1 MNGKKHV
8 YFNNLY
14 LVKRKTIAIIRQGGY
29 TENDSSDKLKD
40 KRRQIIED
48 ERIFQLNEA
57 LLAYLDKLLE
67 DYELIKKSEEDSGE
81 VVHAERDELEQFT
94 QDYANTKP
102 KGF

>member
-1 MNGKKHV
+1 M
-8 YFNNLY
+8 
-14 LVKRKTIAIIRQGGY
+14 AIIRQGGY

-67 DYELIKKSEEDSGE
+67 DYVLIKKSEEDSGE
-81 VVHAERDELEQFT
+81 VVHAERYELEQFT

>member
-1 MNGKKHV
+1 M
-8 YFNNLY
+8 
-14 LVKRKTIAIIRQGGY
+14 AIIRQGGY
-29 TENDSSDKLKD
+29 TENDSSDKLRE
-40 KRRQIIED
+40 KRKQIIEE

-67 DYELIKKSEEDSGE
+67 EYELIKKSKEESDEVIHPEED
-81 VVHAERDELEQFT
+81 ELKQYT

>member
-1 MNGKKHV
+1 M
-8 YFNNLY
+8 
-14 LVKRKTIAIIRQGGY
+14 AIIRQGGY
-29 TENDSSDKLKD
+29 TDNDSSDKLKE
-40 KRRQIIED
+40 KRQRIIEE

-67 DYELIKKSEEDSGE
+67 EYELINKSEEESDE
-81 VVHAERDELEQFT
+81 VIHPGKDELEQYT

>member
-1 MNGKKHV
+1 M
-8 YFNNLY
+8 
-14 LVKRKTIAIIRQGGY
+14 AIIRQGGY
-29 TENDSSDKLKD
+29 TDNDSSDKLKE
-40 KRRQIIED
+40 KRKKIIEE

-67 DYELIKKSEEDSGE
+67 EYELIKKSEEDTDE
-81 VVHAERDELEQFT
+81 VIHPERDELEQYT

>member
-1 MNGKKHV
+1 M
-8 YFNNLY
+8 
-14 LVKRKTIAIIRQGGY
+14 AIIRQGGY
-29 TENDSSDKLKD
+29 TENDSSDKLRE
-40 KRRQIIED
+40 KRKQIIEE

-67 DYELIKKSEEDSGE
+67 EYEIIKKSEEESDE
-81 VVHAERDELEQFT
+81 VIHPDRDELEQYT

>member
-1 MNGKKHV
+1 M
-8 YFNNLY
+8 
-14 LVKRKTIAIIRQGGY
+14 AIIRQGGY
-29 TENDSSDKLKD
+29 TENDSSDKLRE
-40 KRRQIIED
+40 KRKQIIEE

-67 DYELIKKSEEDSGE
+67 EYEIIKKSEEESDE
-81 VVHAERDELEQFT
+81 VIHPDKDELEKYT